1 MTVLI
6 CRPDCRQLFPV
17 ACGFNRLSIGIE
29 QLEFR
34 SFQHSL
40 NAVHHGISKKRGG
53 GWIKLTAKKESE
65 NRYYIK
71 VEDNGIGMPPE
82 KQHDVFFSHFTHSV
96 GMKNINRRLKH
107 FCGSELNIE
116 SGPDGGTAV
125 SMVIS
130 INESADVSV

>member
-1 MTVLI
+1 MIQPLV
-6 CRPDCRQLFPV
+6 
-17 ACGFNRLSIGIE
+17 E
-29 QLEFR
+29 
-34 SFQHSL
+34 

-71 VEDNGIGMPPE
+71 IEDNGIGMPPE
-82 KQHDVFFSHFTHSV
+82 KQQDIFSSHFTHSV

-116 SGPDGGTAV
+116 STPDSGTAV

-130 INESADVSV
+130 INESADVSDSAIQRAPL